1 MNCIDFDR
9 QFQRYAAEWVKRNG
23 GKYKNNMDVIE
34 DMMPDVYQQFLE
46 KPAAWLDGA
55 APGTYFEQFDDA
67 DELVAWLCAY
77 MEKGVPVPDVLLERI
92 TELGGAAED
101 ALLALL
107 ERDAATD
114 EMRMTAVSLLGE
126 MESVKP
132 MRLYIGWIAALKP
145 DDARA
150 DLCDLCAEMLTSM
163 GEAVVEPILGA
174 LPDATQAARDVFADI
189 LSNYPGDERIYELL
203 MERFAH
209 EQERRALFASYLAKL
224 GDPRALP
231 ALIEAAAAQDI
242 NYLDFVE
249 ISSAIDALGGE
260 RPAEREFAG
269 DPYYESLKRV

>member
-9 QFQRYAAEWVKRNG
+9 QFQRYTAEWVKKNG
-23 GKYKNNMDVIE
+23 EKYKNNMDVIE
-34 DMMPDVYQQFLE
+34 SMMPDVYQEFLD
-46 KPAAWLDGA
+46 KPAAWLGGA
-55 APGTYFEQFDDA
+55 APGAYFEQFDDA
-67 DELVAWLCAY
+67 GELVAWLCEY

-107 ERDAATD
+107 EREDATD

-126 MESVKP
+126 MESTRP
-132 MRLYIGWIAALKP
+132 MRRYIGWIAALEP
-145 DDARA
+145 EDGRA

-163 GEAVVEPILGA
+163 GGAVVEPILDA
-174 LPDATQAARDVFADI
+174 LPGATQAARDVFADI
-189 LSNYPGDERIYELL
+189 LSNYPGDERVYELL

-231 ALIEAAAAQDI
+231 ALIEAAASQDI

-249 ISSAIDALGGE
+249 IANAIDELGGE
-260 RPAEREFAG
+260 RPAEREFAD

>member
-174 LPDATQAARDVFADI
+174 LPDATQTARDVFADI

>member
-1 MNCIDFDR
+1 
-9 QFQRYAAEWVKRNG
+9 
-23 GKYKNNMDVIE
+23 
-34 DMMPDVYQQFLE
+34 
-46 KPAAWLDGA
+46 
-55 APGTYFEQFDDA
+55 
-67 DELVAWLCAY
+67 

-107 ERDAATD
+107 EREDATD

-126 MESVKP
+126 MESERP
-132 MRLYIGWIAALKP
+132 MRRYIGWIAALEP
-145 DDARA
+145 DDGRA
-150 DLCDLCAEMLTSM
+150 DLCDLCAEMLISM
-163 GEAVVEPILGA
+163 GEAVVEPILDA
-174 LPDATQAARDVFADI
+174 LPGATQAARDVFADI

-209 EQERRALFASYLAKL
+209 EQDRRALFASYLAKL

-231 ALIEAAAAQDI
+231 TLIEAAADQEI

>member
-9 QFQRYAAEWVKRNG
+9 QFQRYTAEWVRKNG
-23 GKYKNNMDVIE
+23 DKYKNNMDVIE
-34 DMMPDVYQQFLE
+34 DMMPGVYEEFLN

-55 APGTYFEQFDDA
+55 APGAYFGQFDDA
-67 DELVAWLCAY
+67 GELVAWLCEY

-107 ERDAATD
+107 EREDATD

-126 MESVKP
+126 MESERP
-132 MRLYIGWIAALKP
+132 MRRYIGWIAALEP
-145 DDARA
+145 DDGRA

-163 GEAVVEPILGA
+163 GEAVVEPILDA
-174 LPDATQAARDVFADI
+174 LPGATQAARDVFADI

-231 ALIEAAAAQDI
+231 ALIEAAADQEI

>member
-1 MNCIDFDR
+1 MNCINFD
-9 QFQRYAAEWVKRNG
+9 QKFEQYMGVWMKNNAA
-23 GKYKNNMDVIE
+23 KYKNNMDVIE

-101 ALLALL
+101 ALLVLL

-132 MRLYIGWIAALKP
+132 MRRYIGWIAALKP

>member
-9 QFQRYAAEWVKRNG
+9 QFQRYAADWVKKNSE
-23 GKYKNNMDVIE
+23 KYKDNMDVME
-34 DMMPDVYQQFLE
+34 DMMPDVYQEFLD
-46 KPAAWLDGA
+46 KPAVWLDGA
-55 APGTYFEQFDDA
+55 APGAYFAQFDDA
-67 DELVAWLCAY
+67 GELVAWLCEY

-92 TELGGAAED
+92 TELGGAAEE

-107 ERDAATD
+107 ERGDATD

-126 MESVKP
+126 LESVKP
-132 MRLYIGWIAALKP
+132 MRRYIAWIAALEP
-145 DDARA
+145 EDGRA

-163 GEAVVEPILGA
+163 GGAVVEPILGA
-174 LPDATQAARDVFADI
+174 LEGATQAARSVFADI
-189 LSNYPGDERIYELL
+189 LSNFPGDERVFALL

-209 EQERRALFASYLAKL
+209 ETERRALFASYLAKL
-224 GDPRALP
+224 GDERALP
-231 ALIEAAAAQDI
+231 ALVQAAASPDI

-249 ISSAIDALGGE
+249 ISSAIEALGGD

>member
-114 EMRMTAVSLLGE
+114 EIRMTAVSLLGE

-132 MRLYIGWIAALKP
+132 MRRYIGWIAALKP

>member
-9 QFQRYAAEWVKRNG
+9 QFQRYAADWVKKNSE
-23 GKYKNNMDVIE
+23 KYKDNMDVME
-34 DMMPDVYQQFLE
+34 DMMPDVYQEFLD

-55 APGTYFEQFDDA
+55 APGAYFEQFDDA
-67 DELVAWLCAY
+67 GELVAWLCEY

-107 ERDAATD
+107 EREDATD

-126 MESVKP
+126 MESERP
-132 MRLYIGWIAALKP
+132 MRRYIGWIAALEP
-145 DDARA
+145 DDGRA
-150 DLCDLCAEMLTSM
+150 DLCDLCAEMLISM
-163 GEAVVEPILGA
+163 GETVVEPILDA
-174 LPDATQAARDVFADI
+174 LPGATQAARDVFADI

-209 EQERRALFASYLAKL
+209 EQDRRALFASYLAKL

-231 ALIEAAAAQDI
+231 TLIEAAADQEI

>member
-9 QFQRYAAEWVKRNG
+9 QFQRYAADWVKKNSE
-23 GKYKNNMDVIE
+23 KYKDNMDVME
-34 DMMPDVYQQFLE
+34 DMMPDVYQEFLD

-55 APGTYFEQFDDA
+55 APGAYFEQFDDA
-67 DELVAWLCAY
+67 GELVAWLCEY

-92 TELGGAAED
+92 TELGSAAED

-107 ERDAATD
+107 GRADATD

-132 MRLYIGWIAALKP
+132 MRRYIGWIAALKP

>member
-1 MNCIDFDR
+1 
-9 QFQRYAAEWVKRNG
+9 
-23 GKYKNNMDVIE
+23 
-34 DMMPDVYQQFLE
+34 
-46 KPAAWLDGA
+46 
-55 APGTYFEQFDDA
+55 
-67 DELVAWLCAY
+67 

-92 TELGGAAED
+92 TELDGAAED

-107 ERDAATD
+107 ERGDATD

-126 MESVKP
+126 MESMKP
-132 MRLYIGWIAALKP
+132 MHRYIGWIAALEP
-145 DDARA
+145 DDGRT

-163 GEAVVEPILGA
+163 GEAVVEPILDA
-174 LPDATQAARDVFADI
+174 LPGATQAARDVFADI
-189 LSNYPGDERIYELL
+189 LSNYPGDERIFELL

-224 GDPRALP
+224 GDARALP

>member
-1 MNCIDFDR
+1 MNCIDFDK
-9 QFQRYAAEWVKRNG
+9 QFQRYTAEWVRKNG
-23 GKYKNNMDVIE
+23 EKYKNNMDVIE
-34 DMMPDVYQQFLE
+34 DMMPDVYQEFLG

-67 DELVAWLCAY
+67 GELVAWLCEY

-92 TELGGAAED
+92 TDMGDAAEE

-107 ERDAATD
+107 ERSDATD

-126 MESVKP
+126 MESMKP
-132 MRLYIGWIAALKP
+132 MRRYIGWIAALEP
-145 DDARA
+145 DDGRA
-150 DLCDLCAEMLTSM
+150 DLCDLCAEMLTAM
-163 GEAVVEPILGA
+163 GEAVVEPILDA
-174 LPDATQAARDVFADI
+174 LPGATQAARDVFADI
-189 LSNYPGDERIYELL
+189 LSNYPGDERIFELL

-224 GDPRALP
+224 GDARALP
-231 ALIEAAAAQDI
+231 ALVEAAAAQDI

>member
-77 MEKGVPVPDVLLERI
+77 MEKGVPVPDVMLERI

-132 MRLYIGWIAALKP
+132 MRRYIGWIAALKP

-174 LPDATQAARDVFADI
+174 LPDATQTARDVFADI

>member
-9 QFQRYAAEWVKRNG
+9 QFQRYTAEWVRKNG
-23 GKYKNNMDVIE
+23 DKYKNNMDVIE
-34 DMMPDVYQQFLE
+34 DMMPGVYEEFLN

-55 APGTYFEQFDDA
+55 APGAYFGQFDDA
-67 DELVAWLCAY
+67 GELVAWLCEY

-92 TELGGAAED
+92 TELGSAAED

-107 ERDAATD
+107 EREDATD

-126 MESVKP
+126 MESERP
-132 MRLYIGWIAALKP
+132 MRRYIGWIAALEP
-145 DDARA
+145 DDGRA
-150 DLCDLCAEMLTSM
+150 DLCDLCAEMLISM
-163 GEAVVEPILGA
+163 GEAVVEPILDA
-174 LPDATQAARDVFADI
+174 LPGATQAARDVFADI

-209 EQERRALFASYLAKL
+209 EQDRRALFASYLAKL

-231 ALIEAAAAQDI
+231 TLIEAAADQEI

>member
-132 MRLYIGWIAALKP
+132 MRRYIGWIAALKP

-174 LPDATQAARDVFADI
+174 LPNATQAARDVFADI

>member
-9 QFQRYAAEWVKRNG
+9 QFQRYTAEWVKRNG
-23 GKYKNNMDVIE
+23 EKYKNNMDVIE
-34 DMMPDVYQQFLE
+34 DMMPGVYEEFLS
-46 KPAAWLDGA
+46 KPAPWLDGA

-67 DELVAWLCAY
+67 GELVAWLCEY

-92 TELGGAAED
+92 TEMGGAAED

-107 ERDAATD
+107 GREDATD

-132 MRLYIGWIAALKP
+132 MGRYIGWIAALEP
-145 DDARA
+145 EDGRA

-163 GEAVVEPILGA
+163 GGAVVEPILDA
-174 LPDATQAARDVFADI
+174 LPGATQAARDVFADI
-189 LSNYPGDERIYELL
+189 LSNYPGDERIFELL

-224 GDPRALP
+224 GDARALP
-231 ALIEAAAAQDI
+231 ALIEAAASQDI

-249 ISSAIDALGGE
+249 IANAIDELGGE

-269 DPYYESLKRV
+269 DPYYESLRRV

>member
-9 QFQRYAAEWVKRNG
+9 QFQRYAADWVKKNSE
-23 GKYKNNMDVIE
+23 KYKDNMDVME
-34 DMMPDVYQQFLE
+34 DMMPDVYQEFLD

-55 APGTYFEQFDDA
+55 APGAYFEQFDDA
-67 DELVAWLCAY
+67 GELVAWLCEY

-92 TELGGAAED
+92 TELGGAAEE

-107 ERDAATD
+107 ERGDATD

-126 MESVKP
+126 LESVKP
-132 MRLYIGWIAALKP
+132 MRRYIGWIAALEP
-145 DDARA
+145 NDERA

-163 GEAVVEPILGA
+163 GAVVVEPILEM
-174 LPDATQAARDVFADI
+174 LPGATQAARDVFADI
-189 LSNYPGDERIYELL
+189 LSNFPGDERIYELL

-209 EQERRALFASYLAKL
+209 ETERRALFASYLAKL
-224 GDPRALP
+224 GDARALP
-231 ALIEAAAAQDI
+231 ALIGAAASQDI

-249 ISSAIDALGGE
+249 LSSAIEELGGE

-269 DPYYESLKRV
+269 DPYYESLRRV